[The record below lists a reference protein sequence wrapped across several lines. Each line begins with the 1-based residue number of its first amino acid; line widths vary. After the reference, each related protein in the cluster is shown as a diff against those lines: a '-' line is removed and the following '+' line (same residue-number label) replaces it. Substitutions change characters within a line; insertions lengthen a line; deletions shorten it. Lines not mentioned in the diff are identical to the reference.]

1 MREPGRKQRKTKGE
15 REGNKRKGSHCHDR
29 ISHLSQHRE
38 PRAMHSGKLLNQN
51 ALIFAGEKKA
61 LEDKKSL
68 EKQSWLRIREEI
80 VGYLFIIIGS
90 RIERTPFYTTV

>member
-1 MREPGRKQRKTKGE
+1 
-15 REGNKRKGSHCHDR
+15 
-29 ISHLSQHRE
+29 
-38 PRAMHSGKLLNQN
+38 MHSGKLLNQN